1 MRRGEE
7 CLEVLERS
15 VVRIDIEIVGTVVT
29 VITHGR
35 WIKRQKTDRGDAEL
49 LQKIELIVQAAEVAD
64 SVAVAVAKRLDVQLV
79 DDRVL
84 IPKRITHCFAPNCR
98 HAGNLCRTNRTAQSS
113 GFRETCCGWP
123 AKENGSGPVE

>member
-1 MRRGEE
+1 MCRGEE
-7 CLEVLERS
+7 SLEILERS
-15 VVRIDIEIVGTVVT
+15 VVRIDIEIVSNVVA

-35 WIKRQKTDRGDAEL
+35 WIKRQKPDRGDAEL
-49 LQKIELIVQAAEVAD
+49 LQKIELIVQAAEVAH

-84 IPKRITHCFAPNCR
+84 VPKRITHCFAPNCG

-113 GFRETCCGWP
+113 GFQETGCVGRRKR
-123 AKENGSGPVE
+123 AAATTLK